1 MVHATLGLI
10 TDDEA
15 FMLIFLQRDA
25 MDCLHLED
33 VMFFSNSANLV
44 GTLTTGIE
52 AFHNETLQALLS
64 LSTVGGVSDLTLNR
78 RILICY
84 PKPNHQKGDESL
96 EVPEF
101 ISLP

>member
-33 VMFFSNSANLV
+33 VMSFSNLINLV
-44 GTLTTGIE
+44 GTLTTGIK
-52 AFHNETLQALLS
+52 AFHEETLRALLS
-64 LSTVGGVSDLTLNR
+64 LSTEGGVSDLTLSR
-78 RILICY
+78 
-84 PKPNHQKGDESL
+84 
-96 EVPEF
+96 
-101 ISLP
+101 